1 MKPNTLYVTSNL
13 SIVQSM
19 FENPSN
25 DGRYSSPRMIYFS
38 DSDLDPFLSD
48 DEGAFLALAG
58 ILQDGQI
65 KKQVSE
71 SIGDS
76 TSDGFIKIFKDRFNK
91 YMEEFMSPII
101 YGATTPEIDID
112 LTKCTITLKKSN
124 SRQLSVIARMIILKL
139 IMEIFKTDR
148 AIINVDFTKLSVSRR
163 DAIQEFMRTEH
174 SSVVFIRR
182 DGVYTDIMDELK

>member
-13 SIVQSM
+13 SIVRSM

-25 DGRYSSPRMIYFS
+25 DGRYGSPRMIYFS

-48 DEGAFLALAG
+48 DEGAFFALAG

-76 TSDGFIKIFKDRFNK
+76 TSDGFIKIFKDRFNDSMK
-91 YMEEFMSPII
+91 EFMYPII
-101 YGATTPEIDID
+101 HGATTPEIEIN

-124 SRQLSVIARMIILKL
+124 SHQLNVIARMIILKL
-139 IMEIFKTDR
+139 IIDIFKTDR

-163 DAIQEFMRTEH
+163 DAIQEYMRSKH
-174 SSVVFIRR
+174 AYVVFVRR